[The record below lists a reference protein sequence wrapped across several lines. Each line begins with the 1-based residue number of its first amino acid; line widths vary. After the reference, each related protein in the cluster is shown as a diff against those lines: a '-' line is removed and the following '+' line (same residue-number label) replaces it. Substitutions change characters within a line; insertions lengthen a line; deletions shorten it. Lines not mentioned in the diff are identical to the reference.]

1 MNSGLYRWETVP
13 QVAAIRQNTAGPG
26 SWDLQRVQ
34 LRTDMDEITFGNTSW
49 GLVDSDPL
57 LVAL

>member
-13 QVAAIRQNTAGPG
+13 QVAAIRQNTPGPG

-34 LRTDMDEITFGNTSW
+34 LRTDMDEITFGKTSW
-49 GLVDSDPL
+49 GLVDSDLL